1 MTIKMPLKMS
11 HIIQNIPLDALET
24 EMPLPVSCQVTV
36 LLDGEEF
43 HFELSPEGKS
53 IVDAANDAG
62 ADAPWSC
69 HAGVCATC
77 RAKVLEGKVRMTSHH
92 ALTAEEMEEG
102 YILSCQS
109 HPMTARV
116 VVDYDI

>member
-1 MTIKMPLKMS
+1 MS
-11 HIIQNIPLDALET
+11 HIIENVPLDALET
-24 EMPLPVSCQVTV
+24 EMPLPTVCQVTV

-43 HFELSPEGKS
+43 HFDLAPEGKA

-92 ALTAEEMEEG
+92 ALTAEEIEEG

-109 HPMTARV
+109 HPVTARV
-116 VVDYDI
+116 VVDYDV

>member
-1 MTIKMPLKMS
+1 MS
-11 HIIQNIPLDALET
+11 HSVGNVPLEALET
-24 EMPLPVSCQVTV
+24 EMPLPVVCEVTV
-36 LLDGEEF
+36 LLDGEEY
-43 HFELSPEGKS
+43 HFELAPEGKA

-92 ALTAEEMEEG
+92 ALTQEEIDEG
-102 YILSCQS
+102 YILGCQS
-109 HPMTARV
+109 HPVTARV
-116 VVDYDI
+116 VVDYDV

>member
-1 MTIKMPLKMS
+1 MS
-11 HIIQNIPLDALET
+11 HIVENAPLDALEND
-24 EMPLPVSCQVTV
+24 MPLPDMCTVTV

-43 HFELSPEGKS
+43 QFELAPEGKS

-62 ADAPWSC
+62 IDAPWSC

-77 RAKVLEGKVRMTSHH
+77 RAKVLEGKVRMESHH
-92 ALTAEEMEEG
+92 ALTQEELDEG

-109 HPMTARV
+109 HPVTAEVRI
-116 VVDYDI
+116 DYDV

>member
-1 MTIKMPLKMS
+1 MTHVVENAPLA
-11 HIIQNIPLDALET
+11 ALEA
-24 EMPLPVSCQVTV
+24 EMPLPVSCKVTV

-43 HFELSPEGKS
+43 HFDLAPEGKS

-77 RAKVLEGKVRMTSHH
+77 RAKVLEGAVRMESHH
-92 ALTAEEMEEG
+92 ALTADEIEQG
-102 YILSCQS
+102 WILSCQS
-109 HPMTARV
+109 HPVSAEV
-116 VVDYDI
+116 VVDFDV

>member
-1 MTIKMPLKMS
+1 MMTHVLE
-11 HIIQNIPLDALET
+11 NAPLDAFET
-24 EMPLPVSCQVTV
+24 DQPLPVRCQVTV

-43 HFELSPEGKS
+43 HFDLAPEGKP

-77 RAKVLEGKVRMTSHH
+77 RAKVLEGKVRMESHH
-92 ALTAEEMEEG
+92 ALTQEEIDEG

-109 HPMTARV
+109 HPVTAKV
-116 VVDYDI
+116 VVDYDV

>member
-1 MTIKMPLKMS
+1 MTPVIE
-11 HIIQNIPLDALET
+11 NIPLDALEIDK
-24 EMPLPVSCQVTV
+24 PLPATCRVTV
-36 LLDGEEF
+36 ILDGEEF
-43 HFELSPEGKS
+43 HFDLAPEGKP

-77 RAKVLEGKVRMTSHH
+77 RAKVLEGQVRMTSHH
-92 ALTAEEMEEG
+92 ALTAEEIEEG

-109 HPMTARV
+109 HPVTERV
-116 VVDYDI
+116 VVEYEG

>member
-1 MTIKMPLKMS
+1 MAQVLNSPSNAPETAGSLPEICKVTI
-11 HIIQNIPLDALET
+11 
-24 EMPLPVSCQVTV
+24 

-43 HFELSPEGKS
+43 HFDLAPEGKA

-77 RAKVLEGKVRMTSHH
+77 RAKVLEGKVRMESHH
-92 ALTAEEMEEG
+92 ALTAEEIEEG
-102 YILSCQS
+102 FILSCQS
-109 HPMTARV
+109 HPVTARV
-116 VVDYDI
+116 VIDYDV

>member
-1 MTIKMPLKMS
+1 MTPVVEKAPLEV
-11 HIIQNIPLDALET
+11 LET
-24 EMPLPVSCQVTV
+24 DTPIPATCAVTV
-36 LLDGEEF
+36 LLDGEAF
-43 HFELSPEGKS
+43 QFDLAPDGKT

-77 RAKVLEGKVRMTSHH
+77 RAKVLEGRVRMDNHH
-92 ALTAEEMEEG
+92 ALTEEEIEEG

-109 HPMTARV
+109 HPITARV
-116 VVDYDI
+116 VVDYDV

>member
-1 MTIKMPLKMS
+1 MTPVVEKAPLEV
-11 HIIQNIPLDALET
+11 LET
-24 EMPLPVSCQVTV
+24 DMPLPATCQLTV

-43 HFELSPEGKS
+43 HFDLAPEGKA

-77 RAKVLEGKVRMTSHH
+77 RAKVLEGRVRMDNHH
-92 ALTAEEMEEG
+92 ALSAEEIEEG
-102 YILSCQS
+102 FILSCQS
-109 HPMTARV
+109 HPVSARV
-116 VVDYDI
+116 VIDYDV